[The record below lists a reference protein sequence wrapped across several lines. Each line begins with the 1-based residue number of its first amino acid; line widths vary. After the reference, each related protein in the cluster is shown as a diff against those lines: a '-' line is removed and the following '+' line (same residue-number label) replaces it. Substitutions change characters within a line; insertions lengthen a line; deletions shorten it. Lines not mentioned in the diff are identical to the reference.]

1 MARDNSMYQD
11 VYRQPA
17 GSSFHQNSGEE
28 HERQAVISSGAY
40 GPQTDWS
47 KYASAYTGN
56 NNSGKTT
63 NSGTGTAAGQT
74 TEGAGYDMAAYL
86 AELNAQRQAAAEA
99 AYSQARGLLSDA
111 YDKAA
116 GNYANIYN
124 SGVGTLDKSYDNSR
138 GKIDNQAKD
147 SLRQAYLNYML
158 SKKNLPQQ
166 LAAQGISGGESE
178 TSAVRL
184 YNNYGNSRNNINK
197 TWNENLSDLE
207 LGYNQNL
214 ANLYAAYQERMA
226 ALDNSRAAQEAQL
239 LSNLNNQIASVQ
251 GDYYSSLASNPDLLR
266 NAISNAVGN
275 LNNIEPVQT
284 VATNEYK
291 PVSTQQ
297 VNDQGSNLTNYWRLL
312 QELDSQGMGKEGI
325 TNRLHGQGASLDD
338 IGQLLAAYYSPAY

>member
-1 MARDNSMYQD
+1 
-11 VYRQPA
+11 
-17 GSSFHQNSGEE
+17 
-28 HERQAVISSGAY
+28 
-40 GPQTDWS
+40 
-47 KYASAYTGN
+47 
-56 NNSGKTT
+56 
-63 NSGTGTAAGQT
+63 
-74 TEGAGYDMAAYL
+74 
-86 AELNAQRQAAAEA
+86 
-99 AYSQARGLLSDA
+99 
-111 YDKAA
+111 
-116 GNYANIYN
+116 
-124 SGVGTLDKSYDNSR
+124 
-138 GKIDNQAKD
+138 
-147 SLRQAYLNYML
+147 ML